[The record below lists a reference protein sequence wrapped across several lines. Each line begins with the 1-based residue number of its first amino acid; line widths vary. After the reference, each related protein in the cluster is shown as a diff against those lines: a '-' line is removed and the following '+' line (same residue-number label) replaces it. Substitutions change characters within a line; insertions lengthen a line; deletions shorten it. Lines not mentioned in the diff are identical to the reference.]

1 MSTRTLE
8 YPMQTPSGDNQL
20 PDHEAAALARAS
32 ATELSRLLAQ
42 QPDSDRARV
51 QLDGT
56 DLVLPRQALALLRD
70 LLGEMAQGN
79 AVTIVPTHAELTTQ
93 EAADILNVS
102 RPHLV
107 KLLERGELPFSKVGT
122 HRRIRYQD
130 LLAYKADRART
141 SQEALDALTE
151 QAQDLDMGY

>member
-1 MSTRTLE
+1 MH
-8 YPMQTPSGDNQL
+8 TPSGDNQL

-56 DLVLPRQALALLRD
+56 DFVLPRQALALLRD

-107 KLLERGELPFSKVGT
+107 KLLERGEIPFSRVGT

-130 LLAYKADRART
+130 LLAYKAERDRA